1 MKKSTASDNW
11 KPNSQ
16 QSENCNSAMVSV
28 VIPTYNCGDYIEET
42 LKSVLDQD
50 YSRLE
55 IIIVD
60 DGSTDRTRDVV
71 TAFDS
76 ARVTYLYQ
84 SNSGGPS
91 GPRNIGIQRARGRY
105 IAFIDAD
112 DIMLPGKLKRAVQL
126 LDREPTLG
134 LVFANF
140 VKFDELNEQ
149 HPGTFLDSY
158 EYFLSLPK
166 KKIDD
171 SQYIIKAEAA
181 YDGLLS
187 ENYIGTSGVVVP
199 KEVLQCVGPFD
210 EGLEGAEDYDMWL
223 RITSAYNIGFIDM
236 IGHRYRMRT
245 NSITSKGDEKL
256 VPHSIAVMRKQLE
269 KHLSDTALKKV
280 RRRLSRHLFA
290 LGYCYQLT
298 EKFTLA
304 RKYYLLSLREAH
316 YWLSWKGLFVTL
328 FGVHLVRFLKNVR
341 GN

>member
-1 MKKSTASDNW
+1 MKESTASDNW

-16 QSENCNSAMVSV
+16 QSENCNSAIVSV

-55 IIIVD
+55 IIVVD

-126 LDREPTLG
+126 LDREPALG

-149 HPGTFLDSY
+149 HPGAVLDSY
-158 EYFLSLPK
+158 GYFLSLPK

-171 SQYIIKAEAA
+171 SQYIVKAEAA

-187 ENYIGTSGVVVP
+187 ENYIGASGVVVP

-210 EGLEGAEDYDMWL
+210 EGLKAAEDYDMWL
-223 RITSAYNIGFIDM
+223 RITSVYDIGYVDM
-236 IGHRYRMRT
+236 IGHRYRLRA
-245 NSITSKGDEKL
+245 SGITGLGDANL
-256 VPHSIAVMRKQLE
+256 VPYSIRVMQRQLN
-269 KHLSDTALKKV
+269 KSLPDATYKKV
-280 RRRLSRHLFA
+280 RRKLSRQFFA
-290 LGYCYQLT
+290 IGYCHQLNDEMT
-298 EKFTLA
+298 HA
-304 RKYYLLSLREAH
+304 RKCYMLSLRQGN
-316 YWLSWKGLFVTL
+316 YWLSWKGLFLTL
-328 FGVHLVRFLKNVR
+328 FGGDVIRFLKKVR
-341 GN
+341 GY